1 MKHFID
7 EDYDSTE
14 EYESNLLHHA
24 DDYKD
29 GDYYEKQE
37 LSDRFGDWIQ
47 NELDLQPDSRF

>member
-47 NELDLQPDSRF
+47 NELDLQPD

>member
-29 GDYYEKQE
+29 GDYYDKPIINFEQYP
-37 LSDRFGDWIQ
+37 DDWYEGTIIHFK
-47 NELDLQPDSRF
+47 D